1 MSVKFDENTKVEKLS
16 MDKKLFSHVR
26 EAWLSTKSSRR
37 GTTDTKLKKQWAKC
51 DLVQFTPTQER
62 YFNKVV
68 MVICY
73 NKGKTAK
80 STIVHIKFIHF
91 TINPS
96 TFKGHKNKAQ
106 ETREHI
112 AQYLWNFVKI
122 YLEQIKKVESSKLET
137 NTWHVRVELVPLIK
151 HRKYWSLGKYDDK
164 SNSRNNYMSLCS
176 QILKLHTQKVQLVTS
191 GDLTEYVIKQLKTG
205 SEEPP
210 ITRKFRL
217 PNTNNVPFLNVVLGE
232 KTAAKE
238 DRKKSKYNQH
248 QNFQNRKRTL
258 KYQYPVNTFAD
269 ETCTQQPEQKCEVNQ
284 HVKKRNKTKVFC
296 RKVGTLDDL
305 KTRNTSKY
313 VNTTNCVRQTRP
325 KTSTK
330 KNRKTKKNKN
340 NSNKNKENA
349 NRLRNSMHT
358 NLIQEQERGK
368 SNGYVLLPL
377 QRVKIM
383 ITTIVPKLPQLS
395 YDMGQ
400 TNEWLTSEILYYVRF
415 RMYHFIKKI
424 IQGAYDV
431 CVSQHRCRL
440 QHYDLL
446 LYLKFSNQLSSCE
459 EHLQKADRFVM
470 SQYDNSNNITIQ
482 DIALNTVNDI
492 VADHT
497 TKRLCRRCGVYSA
510 TEQARS
516 MVRLIMFVWCL
527 QLFSMVLNTDTDS
540 PMYVLIQQHTS
551 NTPQYKKPYKHICPL
566 CLKKFL
572 TMDRLRNHNCTQQIS
587 LSKKP
592 TKVELLLQQIGDM
605 IDLATDNNQVSLQD
619 KFTSYLKQQSNPVTE
634 QGLEKLINTFKIPQ
648 TQKDT
653 KQFHNQRT
661 FILKHVPQ
669 LEQIY
674 SQGALGPLQ
683 LNRLQQFLSTM
694 PKWIFRSHNY
704 ISSKQIEDMNNY
716 YDYTVQLL
724 DHLDEN

>member
-1 MSVKFDENTKVEKLS
+1 MVEFDKKTEVKNLS
-16 MDKKLFSHVR
+16 MDNKLFAHVR
-26 EAWLSTKSSRR
+26 EAWLSTRSSKT
-37 GTTDTKLKKQWAKC
+37 GITDTKLKKKWAKY
-51 DLVQFTPTQER
+51 DLVQFTPKKDR
-62 YFNKVV
+62 YFNEVV
-68 MVICY
+68 MVMCY
-73 NKGKTAK
+73 NKGKKAK
-80 STIVHIKFIHF
+80 STIVHIKFIYF
-91 TINPS
+91 TINQK
-96 TFKGHKNKAQ
+96 TFKTHNLQTKHQK
-106 ETREHI
+106 TRKHI
-112 AQYLWNFVKI
+112 AQYLWNFVEK
-122 YLEQIKKVESSKLET
+122 YLEKIKEIKMKH
-137 NTWHVRVELVPLIK
+137 NKNIWHVRVELVPLIK
-151 HRKYWSLGKYDDK
+151 YQNYWNSGKFDDK
-164 SNSRNNYMSLCS
+164 SNARNDYMSLCS
-176 QILKLHTQKVQLVTS
+176 RIFQLHTDNVKLVTS
-191 GDLTEYVIKQLKTG
+191 GGLTESVIDQLQTESKNLTIVRL
-205 SEEPP
+205 S
-210 ITRKFRL
+210 RL
-217 PNTNNVPFLNVVLGE
+217 PNTNNVPFLSVTFLSE
-232 KTAAKE
+232 TAAKK
-238 DRKKSKYNQH
+238 DRKTSKYNQH

-258 KYQYPVNTFAD
+258 KYQYPVNTFSD
-269 ETCTQQPEQKCEVNQ
+269 EKCTQQQPEQKCEVNQ
-284 HVKKRNKTKVFC
+284 QVREHNKINPAHVFC

-305 KTRNTSKY
+305 KTRNTNKY
-313 VNTTNCVRQTRP
+313 LNKTNCVRQIRP
-325 KTSTK
+325 
-330 KNRKTKKNKN
+330 NKN
-340 NSNKNKENA
+340 T
-349 NRLRNSMHT
+349 LRNSMHT
-358 NLIQEQERGK
+358 NLIKEQEKGK

-377 QRVKIM
+377 QRVKII

-459 EHLQKADRFVM
+459 EHLKVADRFVM
-470 SQYDNSNNITIQ
+470 SQYDNGNNSTIQ
-482 DIALNTVNDI
+482 DISLNTVNNI

-527 QLFSMVLNTDTDS
+527 HLFSIVLNTDTDS
-540 PMYVLIQQHTS
+540 SMYVVIQQHTS
-551 NTPQYKKPYKHICPL
+551 NTPPYEKPYKHICPL

-572 TMDRLRNHNCTQQIS
+572 TMDRLRNHNCTQQLSS
-587 LSKKP
+587 LSKTP
-592 TKVELLLQQIGDM
+592 TKVELMLQQIGDM
-605 IDLATDNNQVSLQD
+605 IGMLEKNERITIQRN
-619 KFTSYLKQQSNPVTE
+619 FTSHIKQSTPVTE
-634 QGLEKLINTFKIPQ
+634 QGLKNFIGTISNISET
-648 TQKDT
+648 DT
-653 KQFHNQRT
+653 KQFHSQRT

-694 PKWIFRSHNY
+694 PKWIYRSHNY